1 MAVFQNQ
8 ATLSYKNNVTSS
20 NIVTGELVEVLSA
33 TKTPVGSTYTVG
45 GEVTYVV
52 SIINSGTT
60 PISGVTVT
68 DNLGEYSFGAGT
80 VVPLTYL
87 ENTLLH
93 YQNGVLQ
100 ATPVIEQGD
109 DLKVSGIV
117 IPAGGESILV
127 YKTRVNEFANPNE
140 GGQITNQVVVSG
152 DGISTTVLADATI
165 TPENEAVLSIQKGI
179 SPSEVAENGRLTYT
193 FTITNTGIAAATE
206 EDQIVISD
214 LFQPVLSNIQVLYN
228 GAVMT
233 VTADY
238 MYDETTGQ
246 FDTVAGV
253 ITVPA
258 ATYTQDETT
267 GAWNITPGVTTVV
280 VTGTV

>member
-8 ATLSYKNNVTSS
+8 AILSYKNNVTSS

-52 SIINSGTT
+52 SIINSGST

-140 GGQITNQVVVSG
+140 DGQITNQVVVSG

-165 TPENEAVLSIQKGI
+165 TPENEAALSIQKGI

-233 VTADY
+233 VTTDY
-238 MYDETTGQ
+238 TYDETTGQ
-246 FDTVAGV
+246 FNTVAGV

-267 GAWNITPGVTTVV
+267 GVWNITPGVATVV